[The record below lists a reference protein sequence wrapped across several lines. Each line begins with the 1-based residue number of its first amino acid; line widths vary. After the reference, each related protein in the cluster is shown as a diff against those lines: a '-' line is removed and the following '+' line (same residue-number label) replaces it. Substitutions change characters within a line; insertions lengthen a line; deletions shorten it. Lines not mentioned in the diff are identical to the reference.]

1 PSCIFVLLL
10 SLSTPRF
17 SLILIGSLGPS
28 RTEPPERERSLAEW
42 SSASGCIEVHII
54 ASPAVQSCGDVELL
68 DSATSL
74 HTQRAVFTAGEA
86 LGLSPSVSSSQS
98 MRLASLRS
106 KT

>member
-1 PSCIFVLLL
+1 MLAPIRPSPIIPSCIFVLLL

-28 RTEPPERERSLAEW
+28 RTEPPEPERSLAEW

-68 DSATSL
+68 DI
-74 HTQRAVFTAGEA
+74 QRLVST
-86 LGLSPSVSSSQS
+86 LSGQFLQP
-98 MRLASLRS
+98 A
-106 KT
+106 KHWD